1 MENRYFK
8 GNPINNKAIAKDCEG
23 IFCKTYMDKLRFAC
37 ANNNVG
43 TNHIHIVKIGN
54 KQTVIMLN

>member
-1 MENRYFK
+1 MENRYYK
-8 GNPINNKAIAKDCEG
+8 GNPIKNKAIAKDCEG

-37 ANNNVG
+37 AINNVE

-54 KQTVIMLN
+54 KQTVIILN

>member
-8 GNPINNKAIAKDCEG
+8 GNPINNKAIAKDCED

-43 TNHIHIVKIGN
+43 TNQMRSYSQNLYLI
-54 KQTVIMLN
+54 

>member
-1 MENRYFK
+1 MENRYYK
-8 GNPINNKAIAKDCEG
+8 GNPIKNKAIAKDCEG
-23 IFCKTYMDKLRFAC
+23 IFCKTYMDKLRLAC

-54 KQTVIMLN
+54 KQTVIILN

>member
-37 ANNNVG
+37 AINNVE
-43 TNHIHIVKIGN
+43 TNHIHMVRIGN
-54 KQTVIMLN
+54 KQTVIILN